1 MQSREELVREAGR
14 AHVPCSDGTCGQGR
28 RRGGRD
34 WTSRCGRPRRSSSC
48 RTVLA
53 ACPTIAKRLRV
64 ETPSATS
71 MIDRLAAKGLVE
83 RGHDPSDRRA
93 VVCSLTQAGMDA
105 IEEFWAQRT
114 ARTESLAAVLSTEEL
129 EVVVPALE
137 IMADAARRAR
147 SRRRKGDHESSD
159 RDAETVEASV

>member
-1 MQSREELVREAGR
+1 MRQTKTLFFL
-14 AHVPCSDGTCGQGR
+14 SDG
-28 RRGGRD
+28 
-34 WTSRCGRPRRSSSC
+34 PRRMSDVA
-48 RTVLA
+48 R
-53 ACPTIAKRLRV
+53 RLRV

-83 RGHDPSDRRA
+83 RGQDPADRRA

-114 ARTESLAAVLSTEEL
+114 ARTESLAEVLSTEEL

-147 SRRRKGDHESSD
+147 SKRRMDDHESHE
-159 RDAETVEASV
+159 REATTVEADA

>member
-1 MQSREELVREAGR
+1 MQTREELTEKLIEHMSRVQRHMRPRPPSGWPGLDLTMR
-14 AHVPCSDGTCGQGR
+14 QTKTLFFLSDG
-28 RRGGRD
+28 
-34 WTSRCGRPRRSSSC
+34 PRRMSDVA
-48 RTVLA
+48 R
-53 ACPTIAKRLRV
+53 RLRV

-83 RGHDPSDRRA
+83 RGHDPTDRRA

-137 IMADAARRAR
+137 IMADAAHRAR
-147 SRRRKGDHESSD
+147 SRRRKGHHKSTD
-159 RDAETVEASV
+159 REAQTIEAGV